1 MDTST
6 RRAVA
11 VLAGS
16 LITGRRPR
24 TIYDHDELH
33 FAPFGGTVDG
43 GRAEVVDLETSATLV
58 GKRHSFF
65 NSATGAYLR
74 LEVDGRRFRGV
85 DHASGHAFSGTVEA
99 RRLEVYDAGTGGT
112 FRYSL

>member
-1 MDTST
+1 METST

-24 TIYDHDELH
+24 TIYDHEELY
-33 FAPFGGTVDG
+33 FAPFNGTVER
-43 GRAEVVDLETSATLV
+43 GRAALVDLDTEATIV
-58 GKRHSFF
+58 GKRHSFYH
-65 NSATGAYLR
+65 SGTGAYLR
-74 LEVDGRRFRGV
+74 LEVHGHRFRGV
-85 DHASGHAFSGTVEA
+85 DHASGDEFSGTVEA
-99 RRLEVYDAGTGGT
+99 RRVEIYDAGAGET

>member
-24 TIYDHDELH
+24 TIYDHEELQ
-33 FAPFGGTVDG
+33 FAPFGGTVDR
-43 GRAEVVDLETSATLV
+43 GRAEVVDLETRATLV
-58 GKRHSFF
+58 GKRHSYF

-74 LEVDGRRFRGV
+74 LEVEGRSFRGV
-85 DHASGHAFSGTVEA
+85 DHASGHEFSGTVAA
-99 RRLEVYDAGTGGT
+99 RRVEVFDAGVGVT

>member
-24 TIYDHDELH
+24 TIYDHDELR
-33 FAPFGGTVDG
+33 FAPFGGTVERD
-43 GRAEVVDLETSATLV
+43 RAELVDLESQATIV

-65 NSATGAYLR
+65 NSATGSYLR
-74 LEVDGRRFRGV
+74 LEVHGRHFRGV
-85 DHASGHAFSGTVEA
+85 DHASGDEFSGTVEH
-99 RRLEVYDAGTGGT
+99 RRVELYDAGAGET

>member
-1 MDTST
+1 M
-6 RRAVA
+6 
-11 VLAGS
+11 LAGS

-24 TIYDHDELH
+24 TIYDHEQLY
-33 FAPFGGTVDG
+33 FAPFSGTVER

-65 NSATGAYLR
+65 NSATGSYLR
-74 LEVDGRRFRGV
+74 LEVEGGRFRGV
-85 DHASGHAFSGTVEA
+85 DHATGHEFSGTVEA
-99 RRLEVYDAGTGGT
+99 RRVEVYDAGVDTT